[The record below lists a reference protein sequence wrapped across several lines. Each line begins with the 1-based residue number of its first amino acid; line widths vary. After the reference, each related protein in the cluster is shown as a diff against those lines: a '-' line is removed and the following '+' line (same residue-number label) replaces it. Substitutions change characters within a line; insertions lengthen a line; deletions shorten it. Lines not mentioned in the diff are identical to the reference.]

1 MILCSP
7 VGTLG
12 ATLSTRACATRQ
24 AVTAPHALSH
34 LLMPTALAMRSL
46 RSEVLMLEANMILEE
61 RGRRGKEEKWIGWLA
76 TRHRHN
82 IRLMEYHITVS
93 VVTCYLLLVMVYA
106 TRPPSPPTVQLA
118 PAPLWYYGANLHT
131 TRVRAPLRARPA
143 ITVEHGGSGASGS
156 VPLSSTEDACGLS
169 KGIH

>member
-7 VGTLG
+7 VDTLG
-12 ATLSTRACATRQ
+12 ATVSMRASATRQ
-24 AVTAPHALSH
+24 AVTAPLALSH

-61 RGRRGKEEKWIGWLA
+61 RGRRGWGGEVGWVA
-76 TRHRHN
+76 SHQTQTQYTIDGVPHNCVRRH
-82 IRLMEYHITVS
+82 M
-93 VVTCYLLLVMVYA
+93 LLLVMVYA

-118 PAPLWYYGANLHT
+118 PAPVWYYGANLHT
-131 TRVRAPLRARPA
+131 TRVRAPLHARPA

>member
-12 ATLSTRACATRQ
+12 ATLSTRASATRQ

-61 RGRRGKEEKWIGWLA
+61 RGRRGWGGEVGWVASHQTQTQYTIDGVPHNCVRRHMLLTISDGIRNTPTIPTHRTA
-76 TRHRHN
+76 TYSSIEVLRSQPTHYARACAAACTASRH
-82 IRLMEYHITVS
+82 
-93 VVTCYLLLVMVYA
+93 C
-106 TRPPSPPTVQLA
+106 
-118 PAPLWYYGANLHT
+118 
-131 TRVRAPLRARPA
+131 RARRQRR
-143 ITVEHGGSGASGS
+143 
-156 VPLSSTEDACGLS
+156 
-169 KGIH
+169 